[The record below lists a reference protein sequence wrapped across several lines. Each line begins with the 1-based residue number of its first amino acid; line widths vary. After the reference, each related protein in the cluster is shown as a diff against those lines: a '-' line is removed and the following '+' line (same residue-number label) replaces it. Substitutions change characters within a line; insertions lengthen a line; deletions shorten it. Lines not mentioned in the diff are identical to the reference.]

1 MSPNARRLLL
11 EDATA
16 RHRAFLRNLAF
27 RYLRNYEDAE
37 DVVQEA
43 LLAAWQHLDTYRGES
58 KFTSWL
64 GRIVI
69 NLCLMRIRRTAVA
82 MIPLEVIEP
91 YAKAPEPDPMRT
103 CMLAQAYAWLQKL
116 PAIHRITYSLHID
129 GMTYRE
135 IADCL
140 GIPAGTAKARVSR
153 TRRLLA
159 ERYGID
165 QVRTA

>member
-11 EDATA
+11 EDAA
-16 RHRAFLRNLAF
+16 EQHRAFFRNLAF

-43 LLAAWQHLDTYRGES
+43 LLAAWQHIDAYRGES

-69 NLCLMRIRRTAVA
+69 NLCLMRIRRAAGVA
-82 MIPLEVIEP
+82 LVPIDVIEP

-116 PAIHRITYSLHID
+116 PAIHRITYSLHLD

-140 GIPAGTAKARVSR
+140 GIPVGTAKGRISR
-153 TRRLLA
+153 TRRQLA
-159 ERYGID
+159 ESYGFD
-165 QVRTA
+165 